1 MPVTSLRADVW
12 AQDNPGSHVRY
23 SLLVDAEPGSLCCVL
38 NLFAMQYLVPH
49 KVNVLKQDDQ
59 LLIDIELD
67 GLSWHRAEVIAQKMR
82 NLINV
87 ADVLLEP
94 AAPQFLQAAG

>member
-1 MPVTSLRADVW
+1 MTVTPLRADAW
-12 AQDNPGSHVRY
+12 AQANPCSHVRY
-23 SLLVDAEPGSLCCVL
+23 SLLVDAEAGSLCCVL

-49 KVNVLKQDDQ
+49 RVNVQMQDDQ
-59 LLIDIELD
+59 LLIDIELA

-87 ADVLLEP
+87 ADVLLEL
-94 AAPQFLQAAG
+94 AAPQPMQAAG